1 MHRRLATSALA
12 VMALASAGAFGAA
25 HAVVRGSCVSPSGAA
40 ESGRDPQAM
49 TSATCPRL
57 GRGSVTTY
65 NYLDREGPGARG
77 QAGWPKPAPSPKER
91 PQAVPAATS
100 YAVVPGSASL
110 ERASAIPAATALL
123 ASALGGVGRLVWR
136 QLP

>member
-1 MHRRLATSALA
+1 MRRRLTTGALA
-12 VMALASAGAFGAA
+12 VVVLTFASASNAA
-25 HAVVRGSCVSPSGAA
+25 HDVLRERCPKASGAA
-40 ESGRDPQAM
+40 ESGHDGQADRP
-49 TSATCPRL
+49 ATCPGA

-65 NYLDREGPGARG
+65 NYLDQEGPGARERT
-77 QAGWPKPAPSPKER
+77 GWLRPAPSTPER

-110 ERASAIPAATALL
+110 ERAGAIPAATALL
-123 ASALGGVGRLVWR
+123 ASALGGVRRLVWR

>member
-1 MHRRLATSALA
+1 
-12 VMALASAGAFGAA
+12 
-25 HAVVRGSCVSPSGAA
+25 
-40 ESGRDPQAM
+40 
-49 TSATCPRL
+49 
-57 GRGSVTTY
+57 VTTY
-65 NYLDREGPGARG
+65 NYLDRNGSGARG
-77 QAGWPKPAPSPKER
+77 RTGWPGLAPLLVER

-110 ERASAIPAATALL
+110 ERGSMVPAATALL